1 MNNNDDAKAA
11 ATWKFIK
18 FLISPESQAYWNAE
32 TGYFPVTTAADEE
45 QTFKDNVEQYP
56 AVPDRNRP
64 AARFQAAVRRRTSP
78 LYSRRQ
84 DRL

>member
-1 MNNNDDAKAA
+1 MNNNDDMKAA

-45 QTFKDNVEQYP
+45 QTLKIM
-56 AVPDRNRP
+56 
-64 AARFQAAVRRRTSP
+64 
-78 LYSRRQ
+78 
-84 DRL
+84 